1 MNIKRVLLQIEASRA
16 YGRSLLAGIAEYSKR
31 YGPWAFYHEDPFYSN
46 KIING
51 TQQVLIWKPN
61 GIITRFP
68 QYLEK
73 IKELGVPTVIAIHI
87 ENNIPGIPNVKG
99 DNAEIGQLAAD
110 YLVRRGFHNFGFC
123 GLKRMFWSNDRR
135 RAFEATICKAG
146 YKTHIFLM
154 DQNQSSQH
162 NNLQLMADWLISI
175 PKPIAV
181 MACNDDIAK
190 EFLESAKIVGIRIPD
205 DVAVIGVDNDE
216 VVCSLCHPTLS
227 SIKLNNF
234 RAGYEAA
241 RLLDAMMQG
250 KNPPADEVIVRP
262 VAVVTR
268 QSTNV
273 FCVEDEAVKKAL
285 WYIRE
290 NSRKQIQV
298 EDVANYVCLSKRM
311 LQIRFKNVL
320 GYSIHERIKKEKINR
335 MAELLTETNMSIV
348 EIGQSLGFSEINHIS
363 RFFKSVKGHTP
374 VDYRRQYGMK

>member
-1 MNIKRVLLQIEASRA
+1 
-16 YGRSLLAGIAEYSKR
+16 
-31 YGPWAFYHEDPFYSN
+31 
-46 KIING
+46 
-51 TQQVLIWKPN
+51 
-61 GIITRFP
+61 
-68 QYLEK
+68 
-73 IKELGVPTVIAIHI
+73 
-87 ENNIPGIPNVKG
+87 
-99 DNAEIGQLAAD
+99 
-110 YLVRRGFHNFGFC
+110 
-123 GLKRMFWSNDRR
+123 
-135 RAFEATICKAG
+135 
-146 YKTHIFLM
+146 
-154 DQNQSSQH
+154 
-162 NNLQLMADWLISI
+162 MADWLISI

-190 EFLESAKIVGIRIPD
+190 EFLESAQIAGIRIPD

-216 VVCSLCHPTLS
+216 VICSLCHPTLS

-250 KNPPADEVIVRP
+250 KNPPAYEVIVRP

-311 LQIRFKNVL
+311 LQIRFKNVI

-363 RFFKSVKGHTP
+363 RFFKSEKGHTP